1 MMHPYAIKKQ
11 LEALERLFRVGAVE
25 INGQIETMP
34 LTTSLTGHRLSVL
47 IHVPKEEIGT
57 ITKRIVKDDLGIV
70 VWEDNVNIVK
80 GQMEIAIEIP
90 IDVQWKVVL

>member
-1 MMHPYAIKKQ
+1 MMQPYAIEKQ
-11 LEALERLFRVGAVE
+11 LESLERLFRVGVVE
-25 INGQIETMP
+25 IDGQIKTMP

-47 IHVPKEEIGT
+47 IHVPKEETGT
-57 ITKRIVKDDLGIV
+57 ITKRIVKDDLGFT

-80 GQMEIAIEIP
+80 GQMEIATEIP